1 MPQSKSPFHDPNF
14 ININGKLHWGNV
26 QSIKIVVKTVFFQL
40 TFKWFRSESKWNYFI
55 KYMFWKDLNFNRLSI
70 WYVQQLNIALIG
82 EETLTSASI
91 LFYVDL
97 IILTQFQEKC
107 FGKKV
112 VLQIRN
118 LSLCVS
124 VISSDYS

>member
-26 QSIKIVVKTVFFQL
+26 QSIRIVVKIVFFL
-40 TFKWFRSESKWNYFI
+40 
-55 KYMFWKDLNFNRLSI
+55 
-70 WYVQQLNIALIG
+70 VLI
-82 EETLTSASI
+82 EEQKLTSASNFFYLYSRI
-91 LFYVDL
+91 LL
-97 IILTQFQEKC
+97 NLKKKC

>member
-26 QSIKIVVKTVFFQL
+26 QSIRIVVKIVFFL
-40 TFKWFRSESKWNYFI
+40 
-55 KYMFWKDLNFNRLSI
+55 
-70 WYVQQLNIALIG
+70 VLI
-82 EETLTSASI
+82 EEQKLTSASNFFYLYSRI
-91 LFYVDL
+91 LL
-97 IILTQFQEKC
+97 NL
-107 FGKKV
+107 KKNVLVRNLSLCV